1 MTGLHYLTSTF
12 LLLTAFSGFTGAP
25 VRPAAASAPGSGTRL
40 QLVTLNT
47 AKETHSL
54 EIVRQLRAAPR
65 VRDADVLL
73 LQEVAHAAGR
83 PGSVADEVAAELKM
97 HVAYAPAAPGVEDQ
111 GLAILSRY
119 PLRDIR
125 IVPLCRYSLL
135 WHSRTR
141 FALTATVASP
151 SGDIR
156 ISNAHLDTRV
166 NGPDRVK
173 QLEDA
178 LKDENPGV
186 ARIIAGDFNTNNFYW
201 LGHALPLPLPG
212 SQTAIIRHSMEKH
225 GFSSALASDTP
236 TFDHLGMQL
245 DWVFSRGLSVR
256 NTQVVPMAFSD
267 HHAVWAELAMNR

>member
-1 MTGLHYLTSTF
+1 
-12 LLLTAFSGFTGAP
+12 
-25 VRPAAASAPGSGTRL
+25 VRPAVAAASVSDTRL

-65 VRDADVLL
+65 VRDADVIL
-73 LQEVAHAAGR
+73 LQEVAHAQGR

-97 HVAYAPAAPGVEDQ
+97 RVAYAPAAPGVSDQ
-111 GLAILSRY
+111 GLAIISRY
-119 PLRDIR
+119 PLREIR

-141 FALTATVASP
+141 FALTATIDAP
-151 SGDIR
+151 GGAIR

-178 LKDENPGV
+178 LKDESPGV

-212 SQTAIIRHSMEKH
+212 SQTGVIRRSMEKH
-225 GFSSALASDTP
+225 GFVSALASDTP
-236 TFDHLGMQL
+236 TFDHLGMHL
-245 DWVFSRGLSVR
+245 DWVFSRGLRVR
-256 NTQVVPMAFSD
+256 NTEVVPMAFSD
-267 HHAVWAELAMNR
+267 HHAVWAELTVNR